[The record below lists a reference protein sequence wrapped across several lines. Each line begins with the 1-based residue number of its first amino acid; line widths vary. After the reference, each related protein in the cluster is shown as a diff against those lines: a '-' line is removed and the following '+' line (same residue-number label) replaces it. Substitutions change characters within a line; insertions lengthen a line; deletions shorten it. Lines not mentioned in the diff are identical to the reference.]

1 MQLQVDRSIWASFH
15 HKVFEWGKAVLANEE
30 NLDKLSIPVMSNTR
44 RLMAPFFFN
53 HFWWYEKLWSELNKM
68 MVGVNGMHDTFINLT
83 GLVMDRID
91 CCWLYKPP
99 VDTTQYMESVLP
111 QYLDALGNKY
121 EDIHNV
127 VRGLN
132 SSFWMSLAK
141 CHQNRI
147 QVGELMFMFQNYVR
161 LDTIQSYQ
169 HSGIPKSLAYTK

>member
-1 MQLQVDRSIWASFH
+1 MWSQH
-15 HKVFEWGKAVLANEE
+15 HFRVFEWGKSVLANEE

-68 MVGVNGMHDTFINLT
+68 MVGVNGMHDTFKNLT
-83 GLVMDRID
+83 GLVID
-91 CCWLYKPP
+91 SVDYVYAPP
-99 VDTTQYMESVLP
+99 VDTAQYMEGVLP
-111 QYLDALGNKY
+111 HHLDALGNKY
-121 EDIHNV
+121 KDIHNV

-132 SSFWMSLAK
+132 SSFWTSLAK

-161 LDTIQSYQ
+161 FDTIKSYQ
-169 HSGIPKSLAYTK
+169 HLGIPKPLDYTK